1 MLFFPVLG
9 LHNLCCHPQVLVTQ
23 AVSQSAKPSS
33 SSSWG
38 DLLSY
43 VRNDQVKFE
52 VKWVTVRDGI
62 REGGLERGLIR
73 TPRGLETGLNNPRY
87 GVVRVLYPVSSAKI
101 PPPLIGPPLG
111 EPITGKISITFARAR
126 IFIINPPQAYRLS
139 NFNDQKILDA
149 LVGLLD
155 DPNRAW
161 AAHVTL
167 AKMLGITGISSKID
181 QTTPNQWWE
190 LEGKTQKAKQEW
202 TQYLQNVKPSMIWSP
217 SGGYYKHRAPDGRF
231 IL

>member
-1 MLFFPVLG
+1 MLFLPVLD
-9 LHNLCCHPQVLVTQ
+9 LHNLCFYPQILVVQT
-23 AVSQSAKPSS
+23 VSKSAKPSYN
-33 SSSWG
+33 SSWES
-38 DLLSY
+38 LLSY

-52 VKWVTVRDGI
+52 VRWVTVRDGI
-62 REGGLERGLIR
+62 REDGLERGLIR
-73 TPRGLETGLNNPRY
+73 TPRGLETGLNNPHY
-87 GVVRVLYPVSSAKI
+87 GVIRVLYPVSSGKI

-111 EPITGKISITFARAR
+111 EPLTYKSSITFARTR

-139 NFNDQKILDA
+139 NFNNQKILDV

-202 TQYLQNVKPSMIWSP
+202 TQYLQNVKPSVVWNP
-217 SGGYYKHRAPDGRF
+217 LGGYYKHPAPDGRF